1 MNLKPI
7 NQCNLYGFGKIF
19 DNISNLYDQSKLAN
33 QILFSGQKGIGK
45 STLAYHLINYIL
57 SKDEENKYDKE
68 NLRINP
74 NNRSFLLI
82 QNNTNINFT
91 LIDVLPDKKNI
102 DIHQI
107 RNLINQMNKSSFN
120 QKPRFVLIDNIEFLN
135 LNSINSLLK
144 FLEEP
149 NDNIYFILIHNNT
162 KILPTLKSRCINFKI
177 SFSYDET
184 LDIANKLTKID
195 IENEIHK
202 DLIFHYFS
210 AGKIYNL
217 LEYSKNN
224 NFDLKDISLKELLK
238 KIINEKIYKKNN
250 QLNYLFYEL
259 IELFLRNTPSL
270 IYSNFANYYL
280 KRINEIKKYNLDEE
294 SFFIEFES
302 RLLDA

>member
-149 NDNIYFILIHNNT
+149 NDNIYF
-162 KILPTLKSRCINFKI
+162 
-177 SFSYDET
+177 YD
-184 LDIANKLTKID
+184 
-195 IENEIHK
+195 
-202 DLIFHYFS
+202 
-210 AGKIYNL
+210 
-217 LEYSKNN
+217 
-224 NFDLKDISLKELLK
+224 
-238 KIINEKIYKKNN
+238 
-250 QLNYLFYEL
+250 
-259 IELFLRNTPSL
+259 P
-270 IYSNFANYYL
+270 
-280 KRINEIKKYNLDEE
+280 
-294 SFFIEFES
+294 
-302 RLLDA
+302 

>member
-1 MNLKPI
+1 M
-7 NQCNLYGFGKIF
+7 
-19 DNISNLYDQSKLAN
+19 
-33 QILFSGQKGIGK
+33 
-45 STLAYHLINYIL
+45 
-57 SKDEENKYDKE
+57 
-68 NLRINP
+68 
-74 NNRSFLLI
+74 
-82 QNNTNINFT
+82 
-91 LIDVLPDKKNI
+91 
-102 DIHQI
+102 
-107 RNLINQMNKSSFN
+107 
-120 QKPRFVLIDNIEFLN
+120 
-135 LNSINSLLK
+135 K

-177 SFSYDET
+177 SFSYKET
-184 LDIANKLTKID
+184 LDIVNKLTKID
-195 IENEIHK
+195 IKNEIHN

-217 LEYSKNN
+217 LEYSKIN

-270 IYSNFANYYL
+270 IYSNFAYYYL

-302 RLLDA
+302 KLLDA

>member
-7 NQCNLYGFGKIF
+7 NQCNLYGFNKFF

-33 QILFSGQKGIGK
+33 QILLSGQKGIGK

-68 NLRINP
+68 NLRINS
-74 NNRSFLLI
+74 NNRSFLLT
-82 QNNTNINFT
+82 QNNTNTNFT

-120 QKPRFVLIDNIEFLN
+120 QKPRLVLIDNIEFLN

-177 SFSYDET
+177 SFSYKET
-184 LDIANKLTKID
+184 LDIVNKLTNID
-195 IENEIHK
+195 IKNQIHK

-217 LEYSKNN
+217 LEYSINN
-224 NFDLKDISLKELLK
+224 NFDLKDTSLKELLK
-238 KIINEKIYKKNN
+238 KIINEKNYKKDN
-250 QLNYLFYEL
+250 QLNNLFYEL

-270 IYSNFANYYL
+270 IFSDYANYYL

-302 RLLDA
+302 RLLNA

>member
-7 NQCNLYGFGKIF
+7 NQCNLYGFDKIF

-33 QILFSGQKGIGK
+33 QILLSGQKGIGK

-68 NLRINP
+68 NLRINS
-74 NNRSFLLI
+74 NNRSFLLT
-82 QNNTNINFT
+82 QNNTNTNFT

-120 QKPRFVLIDNIEFLN
+120 QKPRLVLIDNIEFLN

-177 SFSYDET
+177 SFSYEET

-195 IENEIHK
+195 IKNEISR

-217 LEYSKNN
+217 LEYSINN
-224 NFDLKDISLKELLK
+224 NFDLKDTSLKELLK
-238 KIINEKIYKKNN
+238 KIINEKIYKKDN
-250 QLNYLFYEL
+250 QLNNLFYEL

-270 IYSNFANYYL
+270 IFSDYANYYL

-302 RLLDA
+302 RLLNV

>member
-7 NQCNLYGFGKIF
+7 NQCNLYGFNKIF
-19 DNISNLYDQSKLAN
+19 GDISNLYDQSKLAN

-57 SKDEENKYDKE
+57 SKDEENKYDKK
-68 NLRINP
+68 NLRINST
-74 NNRSFLLI
+74 NRSFLLT
-82 QNNTNINFT
+82 QNNTNTNFT

-120 QKPRFVLIDNIEFLN
+120 QKPRMVLIDNIEFLN

-177 SFSYDET
+177 FFSYEET

-195 IENEIHK
+195 IKNEISR

-217 LEYSKNN
+217 LEYSKIN

-238 KIINEKIYKKNN
+238 KIINEKIYKRDNQSNN
-250 QLNYLFYEL
+250 LFYEL

-270 IYSNFANYYL
+270 IFSDYANYYL

-302 RLLDA
+302 RLLNA

>member
-7 NQCNLYGFGKIF
+7 NQCNLYGFDKIF

-68 NLRINP
+68 NLRINS
-74 NNRSFLLI
+74 NNRSFLLT

-91 LIDVLPDKKNI
+91 LIDVLPDKKTI

-177 SFSYDET
+177 SFSYKET
-184 LDIANKLTKID
+184 LDIVNKLTKID
-195 IENEIHK
+195 IKNEIHN

-217 LEYSKNN
+217 LEYSKIN

-238 KIINEKIYKKNN
+238 KIINEKIYKKDN
-250 QLNYLFYEL
+250 QLNNLFYEL

-270 IYSNFANYYL
+270 IYSNFAYYYL

-302 RLLDA
+302 KLLDA